1 MTRQTYRSLGFWLR
15 RPNAV
20 FQELPHGLLLWK
32 MLPPVTLTSITA
44 IGNKKTP

>member
-20 FQELPHGLLLWK
+20 FQELPHGLLFDLCCRP
-32 MLPPVTLTSITA
+32 LP
-44 IGNKKTP
+44 